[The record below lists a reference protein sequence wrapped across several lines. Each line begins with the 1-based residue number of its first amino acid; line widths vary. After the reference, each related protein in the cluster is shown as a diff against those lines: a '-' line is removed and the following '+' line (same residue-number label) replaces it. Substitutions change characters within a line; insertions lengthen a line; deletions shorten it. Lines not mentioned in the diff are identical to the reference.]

1 MRRRK
6 FSYKKLEERKDYSS
20 SARCFR
26 ADNNDINGLELFN
39 TLFHNV
45 IYEQCLL
52 QFKIS
57 SILTLHP
64 HVGRP
69 QLWWAHR
76 LAWVLPSP
84 ISYRPWARGSL
95 VSPVAHL
102 PHLLKCKSQDFLGSP
117 MAKTALP
124 VQGAGIQM
132 PQLKIPHTTM
142 NSQCSQINQ

>member
-57 SILTLHP
+57 SILTLHFIYLG
-64 HVGRP
+64 HLVFSHIFFCVGF
-69 QLWWAHR
+69 A
-76 LAWVLPSP
+76 SM
-84 ISYRPWARGSL
+84 SL
-95 VSPVAHL
+95 FN
-102 PHLLKCKSQDFLGSP
+102 LLKLFFVEPEQNITEYVQNIKVEKMETGKKSSP
-117 MAKTALP
+117 NK
-124 VQGAGIQM
+124 
-132 PQLKIPHTTM
+132 
-142 NSQCSQINQ
+142 